1 MEQFAKVL
9 DEISKV
15 SSKKLKQSYLMGYF
29 TKLSLPDVYIVSTIL
44 LNNYKTN
51 VGPKQIRNDNGQTSL
66 FTSGKLS
73 IEDLWDAIDK
83 LTHSRIDN
91 ATVINEL
98 YGKSSALAQKY
109 INKILLNNVNVGI
122 STAIVLDSL
131 GEVFN
136 IEGIRRQY
144 YICGDVP
151 TILTRQ
157 YKGIEPFT
165 PIFPMLAKA
174 RDDIP
179 NNAVYERKLDGMRML
194 FHKKGDSWKIYSR
207 LREDI
212 SSKEIANGNA
222 LFDKLPYD
230 SIILDGESISDDM
243 VFQNA
248 MKDNI
253 SHHIVFFDILYLNGE
268 SLVDRS
274 FADRR
279 IILEEV
285 AAITGI
291 EIVKQYDCSLNE
303 AFEDSINSGFE
314 GLVIKDIN
322 ESYMP
327 NERKWIK
334 MKKSTDTADL
344 LVIGAEYG
352 DGKRAGLYGSFILGA
367 SDNDEIVE
375 ICKVGSG
382 FSDDELRKLHRLLY
396 SYEVVADDVIRFE
409 GSLDIVFEVV
419 YQDITVSPSYPCG
432 ISLRFPVFK
441 GIRTDKGRND
451 IEQVKVLKRKVMK

>member
-15 SSKKLKQSYLMGYF
+15 SSKKLKQAYLMGYF
-29 TKLSLPDVYIVSTIL
+29 TKLSLNDVVIVSNIL

-51 VGPKQIRNDNGQTSL
+51 VGPKQIKVENGQTSL
-66 FTSGKLS
+66 FSTGDLS
-73 IEDLWDAIDK
+73 IEEFWGIIDK
-83 LTHSRIDN
+83 LTHSRVDN
-91 ATVINEL
+91 LTVINEL
-98 YGKSSALAQKY
+98 YCRSSIVGQKY
-109 INKILLNNVNVGI
+109 INKILLNNINVGI
-122 STAIVLDSL
+122 SIAIVLDSL

-144 YICGDVP
+144 YICGDVH

-165 PIFPMLAKA
+165 PIFPMLAKT
-174 RDDIP
+174 RDEIP
-179 NNAVYERKLDGMRML
+179 RYSVYEPKLDGMRML
-194 FHKKGDSWKIYSR
+194 FHKKGNDWKIYSR

-212 SSKEIANGNA
+212 SSKEIVNGNDI
-222 LFDKLPYD
+222 FDRLSYD

-243 VFQNA
+243 IFQNA
-248 MKDNI
+248 MKD
-253 SHHIVFFDILYLNGE
+253 STLHHIVFFDILYLNGE
-268 SLVDRS
+268 SLVDTP
-274 FADRR
+274 FAERR
-279 IILEEV
+279 TILEEI
-285 AAITGI
+285 AATSGI
-291 EIVKQYDCSLNE
+291 EIVKQYGCSLNE

-322 ESYMP
+322 EPYMP

-334 MKKSTDTADL
+334 MKKATDTADL

-367 SDNDEIVE
+367 LFDDKVTE

-382 FSDDELRKLHRLLY
+382 FSDDELRRLHRLLY
-396 SYEVVADDVIRFE
+396 PYEVKCDAIYFQGSSDV
-409 GSLDIVFEVV
+409 VFEVV
-419 YQDITVSPSYPCG
+419 YQDVTISPSYDCG

-441 GIRTDKGRND
+441 SIRTDKGRND
-451 IEQVKVLKRKVMK
+451 IESVEVLKRKVR

>member
-29 TKLSLPDVYIVSTIL
+29 EKLPLLDIYIVSVIL

-51 VGPKQIRNDNGQTSL
+51 VGPKQIRSDNGQTSL
-66 FTSGKLS
+66 FISGKLS
-73 IEDLWDAIDK
+73 IEELWDAIDK
-83 LTHSRIDN
+83 LTHSRVDN

-151 TILTRQ
+151 TILTHQ

-179 NNAVYERKLDGMRML
+179 DNVVYEQKLDGYRINVHIANGECKL
-194 FHKKGDSWKIYSR
+194 YSR
-207 LREDI
+207 LREDVTSREYLLV
-212 SSKEIANGNA
+212 SSLLDTLSCN
-222 LFDKLPYD
+222 
-230 SIILDGESISDDM
+230 SIILDGEIISVDNS
-243 VFQNA
+243 FQNT
-248 MKDNI
+248 MKNASDRKV
-253 SHHIVFFDILYLNGE
+253 VFFDILYLNGE

-274 FADRR
+274 LSERR
-279 IILEEV
+279 TILES
-285 AAITGI
+285 INGI
-291 EIVKQYDCSLNE
+291 EIVKQYDCSISE
-303 AFEDSINSGFE
+303 AFEDSINLGFE

-322 ESYMP
+322 EPYMP

-334 MKKSTDTADL
+334 MKKATDTADL

-352 DGKRAGLYGSFILGA
+352 EGKRAGLYGSFILGA
-367 SDNDEIVE
+367 LDNDEVVE

-396 SYEVVADDVIRFE
+396 PYEMVGDTITFE
-409 GSLDIVFEVV
+409 GSPDIVFEIVH
-419 YQDITVSPSYPCG
+419 QDVTTSPSYNCG

-441 GIRTDKGRND
+441 GIRDDKGRND
-451 IEQVKVLKRKVMK
+451 IEQIEVLKRKVR

>member
-1 MEQFAKVL
+1 MEKFAKVL

-29 TKLSLPDVYIVSTIL
+29 TKLSLPDIYIVSAIL

-73 IEDLWDAIDK
+73 LEELWDTIDK
-83 LTHSRIDN
+83 LTHSRVDN
-91 ATVINEL
+91 SVILNEL

-151 TILTRQ
+151 TILTHR

-179 NNAVYERKLDGMRML
+179 DNVVYEQKLDGYRINVHIIDGECKL
-194 FHKKGDSWKIYSR
+194 YSR
-207 LREDI
+207 LREDVTSREYLLV
-212 SSKEIANGNA
+212 SSLLDTLSCN
-222 LFDKLPYD
+222 
-230 SIILDGESISDDM
+230 SIILDGEIISVDNS
-243 VFQNA
+243 FQNT
-248 MKDNI
+248 MKNSSDRKV
-253 SHHIVFFDILYLNGE
+253 VFFDILYLNGE

-274 FADRR
+274 FAERR
-279 IILEEV
+279 TILES
-285 AAITGI
+285 ISGI

-303 AFEDSINSGFE
+303 AFEDSINLGFE
-314 GLVIKDIN
+314 GLVIKDIT
-322 ESYMP
+322 EPYMP

-334 MKKSTDTADL
+334 MKKATDTADL

-352 DGKRAGLYGSFILGA
+352 EGKRAGLYGSFILGA
-367 SDNDEIVE
+367 LFNDKLTE

-396 SYEVVADDVIRFE
+396 PYEVMGDTITFE

-419 YQDITVSPSYPCG
+419 YQDVTVSPSYNCG

-441 GIRTDKGRND
+441 GIRDDKGRND
-451 IEQVKVLKRKVMK
+451 IEQVEVLKRKVR